1 MLGGGLSNQE
11 KLYGTAIT
19 DAKEKMKNKA
29 RNLGADAVVG
39 VQISTV
45 SPGNVNYIIVIV
57 NGTAVNFE

>member
-1 MLGGGLSNQE
+1 
-11 KLYGTAIT
+11 
-19 DAKEKMKNKA
+19 MKNKA